1 MITKRSTSGR
11 IQQFYLNEDHKP
23 FIAQQEAEHDIR
35 QILRCN
41 SNITRRSHKSPA
53 A

>member
-1 MITKRSTSGR
+1 MITKRSSTGR
-11 IQQFYLNEDHKP
+11 IKQFYLNEDHKP

-35 QILRCN
+35 QILRQSGN
-41 SNITRRSHKSPA
+41 VTRRSRKSSA